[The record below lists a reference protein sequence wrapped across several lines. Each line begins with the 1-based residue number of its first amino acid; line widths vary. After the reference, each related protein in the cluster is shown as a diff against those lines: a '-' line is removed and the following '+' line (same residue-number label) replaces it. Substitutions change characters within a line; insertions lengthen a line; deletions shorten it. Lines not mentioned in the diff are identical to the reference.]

1 MIARANFKGC
11 ILSPAYEHPAFTT
24 RESALVEIGRTLR
37 TSGYQFTTPTPATHE
52 RVVSRPSFARARDLR
67 GIFGWNLPFSE
78 DLLPEPLSGLMRK
91 AEILTT
97 LDNGDLKARVRFSTL
112 DDCLFV
118 HSAYPT
124 VQSDA
129 VFFGPDTSR
138 FVAAIADYLQRRAT
152 PLKRV
157 ADIGCGAGPGGIAVA
172 RRHPDATVDLLDINA
187 AALSASRVN
196 AAINDVGNVAAI
208 ESDVMNAADG
218 AFDLIVSNPPYLIDA
233 KARAYRHGG
242 GDFGEGLSLRIL
254 REAISRLAPGG
265 SVLLYTGSAVVD
277 GRDVFGAA
285 ARRIVAEHGLDAA
298 YREIDPD
305 VFGEELETPSYA
317 RADRIA
323 AVLLTAS
330 RS

>member
-1 MIARANFKGC
+1 M
-11 ILSPAYEHPAFTT
+11 SDYE
-24 RESALVEIGRTLR
+24 
-37 TSGYQFTTPTPATHE
+37 FTTPTPATHE
-52 RVVSRPSFARARDLR
+52 RVISRPSFARAKDLR
-67 GIFGWNLPFSE
+67 GIFGWNLAFSA
-78 DLLPEPLSGLMRK
+78 DMLPAPLFDMMRK

-97 LDNGDLKARVRFSTL
+97 LENGDLKSQVRFSTL
-112 DDCLFV
+112 DECLFV

-138 FVAAIADYLQRRAT
+138 FVAAIVNYLERRQT

-172 RRHPDATVDLLDINA
+172 RRNPDARVDLLDINA

-196 AAINDVGNVAAI
+196 AAINDVGNVAPI
-208 ESDVMNAADG
+208 ESDVMNSTEG
-218 AFDLIVSNPPYLIDA
+218 SFDLIISNPPYLIDG

-242 GDFGEGLSLRIL
+242 GDYGEGLSLRIL

-265 SVLLYTGSAVVD
+265 AVLLYTGAAVVD
-277 GRDVFGAA
+277 GCDVFGAA
-285 ARRIVAEHGLDAA
+285 ARRILAEHGLDAT